1 MIASARLR
9 LTLVL
14 VMASLMPITATSL
27 TAQEVLTNE
36 SVVALKKAGLSD
48 TLILTKIRTSP
59 AKFDVSTKGLIAL
72 KSAGLSDQIIEA
84 MVGHPG
90 TPASAAAAPAA
101 PATVAAPAVTAVLPA
116 APAAGTGPRDT
127 IFHLIGGKYV
137 EMRSAASSIETN
149 VAFFS
154 TSSELVLKGRKAQYR
169 VSDKQPVF
177 YSTWPPNEAP
187 LVRLKRGDDHDD
199 RNLKISSGAF
209 HPFGGT
215 QRMGVRSE
223 DSIEVESEKDT
234 RGLFKLTPKQP
245 LPAGEYGFVLTF
257 GLAAGASG
265 KVFDFGVD

>member
-1 MIASARLR
+1 
-9 LTLVL
+9 
-14 VMASLMPITATSL
+14 MASLMPITATSL

>member
-1 MIASARLR
+1 MIASAKLR

-14 VMASLMPITATSL
+14 VMASLMLLTATSL
-27 TAQEVLTNE
+27 PAQEVLTNE

-48 TLILTKIRTSP
+48 PLILTKIRTSP

-90 TPASAAAAPAA
+90 TPASAS
-101 PATVAAPAVTAVLPA
+101 AAPAVTAALPPPA
-116 APAAGTGPRDT
+116 AQTTQRDS
-127 IFHLIGGKYV
+127 IYHLIGGKYV
-137 EMRSAASSIETN
+137 ELRAAVSSIETN
-149 VAFFS
+149 VAFFAS
-154 TSSELVLKGRKAQYR
+154 SSELVLKGKKAQYR

-177 YSTWPPNEAP
+177 YSAWPPNEAP
-187 LVRLKRGDDHDD
+187 LVRLKQGDDHDD
-199 RNLKISSGAF
+199 RNLKIGSGGF

-215 QRMGVRSE
+215 QKTGVRSQ
-223 DSIEVESEKDT
+223 DTIDVDSEKDA

-245 LPAGEYGFVLTF
+245 LSSGEYGFIVTMGF
-257 GLAAGASG
+257 AAGASG

>member
-1 MIASARLR
+1 MIASPGLR
-9 LTLVL
+9 LTLGL
-14 VMASLMPITATSL
+14 VMASLMLLTATSL

-48 TLILTKIRTSP
+48 SLIITKIRTSQ
-59 AKFDVSTKGLIAL
+59 AKFDVSTKGLIGL
-72 KSAGLSDQIIEA
+72 KSAGLADQIIEA
-84 MVGHPG
+84 MVGHPR
-90 TPASAAAAPAA
+90 TPASAPAAAAPAA
-101 PATVAAPAVTAVLPA
+101 TAALPA
-116 APAAGTGPRDT
+116 APAASAGPRDT

-137 EMRSAASSIETN
+137 ELRSAASSIETN

-154 TSSELVLKGRKAQYR
+154 SSSELVLKGRKAQYR
-169 VSDKQPVF
+169 VADKQPVF

-187 LVRLKRGDDHDD
+187 LVRLKKGDDHDD

-215 QRMGVRSE
+215 QKMGIRSE
-223 DSIEVESEKDT
+223 DTIDVESEKDA

-245 LPAGEYGFVLTF
+245 LQTGEYGFVLTF

>member
-14 VMASLMPITATSL
+14 VMASLMLFTATSL

-84 MVGHPG
+84 MVSHPG
-90 TPASAAAAPAA
+90 TPSSASTAPAA
-101 PATVAAPAVTAVLPA
+101 PAPA
-116 APAAGTGPRDT
+116 ASTATAALPPPAAQTTQRDS
-127 IFHLIGGKYV
+127 IYHLIGGKYV
-137 EMRSAASSIETN
+137 ELRAAISSIETN
-149 VAFFS
+149 VAFFAS
-154 TSSELVLKGRKAQYR
+154 SSELVLKGKKSQYR
-169 VSDKQPVF
+169 VTDKQPVF
-177 YSTWPPNEAP
+177 YSAWPPNEAP
-187 LVRLKRGDDHDD
+187 LVRLKPGDDNDD
-199 RNLKISSGAF
+199 RNLKIGSGGF

-215 QRMGVRSE
+215 QKMGVRSQ
-223 DSIEVESEKDT
+223 DTIDVDSEKDA

-245 LPAGEYGFVLTF
+245 LPAGEYGFVVTMGF
-257 GLAAGASG
+257 AAGASG
-265 KVFDFGVD
+265 KVYDFGVD

>member
-14 VMASLMPITATSL
+14 VMASLMLFTATSL

-84 MVGHPG
+84 MVAHTG
-90 TPASAAAAPAA
+90 TPASASAAAPATA
-101 PATVAAPAVTAVLPA
+101 AAPPVTAALPA

-127 IFHLIGGKYV
+127 IFHLASGKYV
-137 EMRSAASSIETN
+137 EMRSAVSSIETN

-215 QRMGVRSE
+215 QKMGVRSE
-223 DSIEVESEKDT
+223 DTIDVESEKDA

-245 LPAGEYGFVLTF
+245 LPTGEYGFVLTF
-257 GLAAGASG
+257 GMASGASG